1 MHIQDQ
7 ILKKASFLIKKKNYK
22 EAKSIL
28 FDFIKTAKNIKVDI
42 KIFYA
47 LYLSSD
53 ALKEVTD
60 AKKYLEKCL
69 KINEKNHTVL
79 NNLANIYLKEGN
91 ILKAEKFY
99 LKSLEHKEDYLLG
112 VINIAIFYQNLG
124 KLDESKKFYLKAIEL
139 SPERISIYFNI
150 SRLDKNFINKDK
162 VEYLIKLMKNKKND
176 LIEMGYGFFLLAE
189 YERKKKSYLKEIEY
203 LEKAHEYTFNEN
215 INKNRR
221 TLNYWQNIIP
231 LKYNKFNFV
240 NENNKLKLID
250 FKPIFI
256 VGLPRSGST
265 IVEAI
270 LSSGDTMVKNLGES
284 SIINGVLLT
293 TNNEFQNDENTK
305 IDLNLINKKVFKIM
319 NDRNFLNSKNKI
331 FIEKSLENFL
341 YIDIILKI
349 FPNAKFIN
357 TFRNIEDNIFAIFQ
371 QSLSKLSWTHT
382 IENILQYIDNYLK
395 IMKYFTK
402 KYPDKIFLLNLK
414 ELTNKPEETSK
425 NLYDFC
431 DFKWNYRA
439 LDFYNRKDLLI
450 STASNVQIRKKI
462 ENYDHDK
469 YKPYKHLLKNFY
481 AKYNWLNQ

>member
-1 MHIQDQ
+1 MYSQENH
-7 ILKKASFLIKKKNYK
+7 
-22 EAKSIL
+22 
-28 FDFIKTAKNIKVDI
+28 IKTASILIEKKKYNEAKFTLLEIIKDIKNIKIDAKV
-42 KIFYA
+42 Y
-47 LYLSSD
+47 YLLFLSCD
-53 ALKEVTD
+53 GLKESKN

-69 KINEKNHTVL
+69 KANNKNHLVL

-91 ILKAEKFY
+91 MYKAEKLY
-99 LKSLEHKEDYLLG
+99 LRSLECKKDYL
-112 VINIAIFYQNLG
+112 IAIANLAILYQNLG
-124 KLDESKKFYLKAIEL
+124 KLEEAKKFYLKAINL
-139 SPERISIYFNI
+139 SPKKIAIYFNLNRI
-150 SRLDKNFINKDK
+150 DKHFIDK
-162 VEYLIKLMKNKKND
+162 KKLEFLADLMKKEKIILSD
-176 LIEMGYGFFLLAE
+176 MAYGFFLLAE
-189 YERKKKSYLKEIEY
+189 YERKQKNFNKEIEY
-203 LEKAHEYTFNEN
+203 LNNAHQNAFNFELS
-215 INKNRR
+215 KNTQ
-221 TLNYWQNIIP
+221 TLKYWKNIISK
-231 LKYNKFNFV
+231 KYDKFKFKND
-240 NENNKLKLID
+240 NTKNILTD

-256 VGLPRSGST
+256 IGLPRSGST
-265 IVEAI
+265 ITEAV
-270 LSSGDTMVKNLGES
+270 LSSGTKNITALGET
-284 SIINGVLLT
+284 SIFNGIIVKEFL
-293 TNNEFQNDENTK
+293 NNEISLIDVDLVRNK
-305 IDLNLINKKVFKIM
+305 ILAVFDDRNYAIKNKVFI
-319 NDRNFLNSKNKI
+319 D
-331 FIEKSLENFL
+331 KSLENFF
-341 YIDIILKI
+341 YIDVILKV
-349 FPNAKFIN
+349 FPKAKFIN
-357 TFRNIEDNIFAIFQ
+357 TFRNVEDNIFAIFQ